1 MQVFGSTGSG
11 GLTNTI
17 KFVTVGSERVRI
29 DNNGIVGIGTTSPAN
44 SKLHIYADHVS
55 GHSVLKIQTITSI
68 ASGGVPS
75 LAFFDSDG
83 TRNTLVYAASDGTYL
98 ANEVNKPIIF
108 STNST
113 QKMTIASTGLVGI
126 GTTVPASLLHVYS
139 TSSEPAIRL
148 TSTSGSAKTYGLVCN
163 TAWAPGSFH
172 IYDYTADVTRIHIS
186 SGGNVGIGVG
196 ATSPATKLYVVS
208 SGSPIARF
216 DGSSVA
222 SSGATEIDVL
232 GPQSNGDLN
241 LGIGGS
247 TFTDATNNIQN
258 KAFITAGTGLTGLN
272 LRSDAGYVQIT
283 TGGTASSNE
292 RMRITSDG
300 NVGIGTVAPAAKLEI
315 SGSSNSALLNI
326 KSPISGAILY
336 VSGSGAVGI
345 NTSTVGAYTLQVNGS
360 FAATTKSFVIEHPTK
375 AGKKLIYGSLES
387 PYHGIR
393 LTGRDTLVNGKC
405 KIQLPDYMYK
415 LILHD
420 SVNIQLTGIKCNKT
434 LYVDEINIPENY
446 FTIAYD
452 KAIFESYKDYDF
464 FWDFTGIRTD
474 VPELITEL

>member
-1 MQVFGSTGSG
+1 MSIINDGNVGIGTTSPSAKIELYDGNFKISDGNRIIFGVSDPQIYGNSGVLTFRTNSTDKMYLDANGNLGIGTTAPGAKLEISSSTAASLLNIKGAGGNGLLFVSGS
-11 GLTNTI
+11 
-17 KFVTVGSERVRI
+17 
-29 DNNGIVGIGTTSPAN
+29 GIVGIGTASPAN

-83 TRNTLVYAASDGTYL
+83 TRNTLLYAASDGTYL

-208 SGSPIARF
+208 SGNPIARF

-222 SSGATEIDVL
+222 SNGATEIDVL

-241 LGIGGS
+241 LGVGGS
-247 TFTDATNNIQN
+247 TLTDATNNIQN
-258 KAFITAGTGLTGLN
+258 KGYITTGTGLSGLN

-283 TGGTASSNE
+283 TGGLTSANE

-300 NVGIGTVAPAAKLEI
+300 KVGIGT
-315 SGSSNSALLNI
+315 SSPVT
-326 KSPISGAILY
+326 KFQ
-336 VSGSGAVGI
+336 VSGSATIGGY
-345 NTSTVGAYTLQVNGS
+345 NTFYFGTGVTSFNITAPLYPVLAFYYGTNFAGTVIGYSDHIGLNTGVGASKYIS
-360 FAATTKSFVIEHPTK
+360 F
-375 AGKKLIYGSLES
+375 
-387 PYHGIR
+387 
-393 LTGRDTLVNGKC
+393 
-405 KIQLPDYMYK
+405 
-415 LILHD
+415 
-420 SVNIQLTGIKCNKT
+420 
-434 LYVDEINIPENY
+434 
-446 FTIAYD
+446 
-452 KAIFESYKDYDF
+452 
-464 FWDFTGIRTD
+464 
-474 VPELITEL
+474 